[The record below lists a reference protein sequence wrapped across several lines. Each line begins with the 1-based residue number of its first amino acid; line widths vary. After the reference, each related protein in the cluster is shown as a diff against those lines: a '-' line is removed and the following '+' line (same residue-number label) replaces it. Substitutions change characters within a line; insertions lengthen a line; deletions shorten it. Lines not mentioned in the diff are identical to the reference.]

1 MSDAITVA
9 LVGLAGSS
17 VGSLAGIVVSSKLTQ
32 YRLEQV
38 EKKLDGFLETH
49 RGLERRVTDVEKQ
62 VQLHD
67 ERLKVANHRI
77 DDLERRGEA

>member
-9 LVGLAGSS
+9 LIGLAGSS
-17 VGSLAGIVVSSKLTQ
+17 VGSLVGIVVSSKLTQ

-38 EKKLDGFLETH
+38 EKKMDGFMENH
-49 RGLERRVTDVEKQ
+49 RGLERRVTDVETQ

-77 DDLERRGEA
+77 DDLERRGEP